1 MAIIICGVP
10 TPMVGAGIMALGGAG
25 TAYTATIKDQFL
37 EKMASAISVALN
49 LATAV
54 TRARII
60 G

>member
-1 MAIIICGVP
+1 
-10 TPMVGAGIMALGGAG
+10 MVGAGIMALGGAG